1 MCSTDSVFCLLQ
13 YLTSVT
19 LLKLDFTMGFFRGI
33 FRILKFSA
41 FSGRKFFWKVSQL
54 FTRKNLWWS
63 LFLVKLN
70 PLTLLRKDSVT
81 FVWLLKPLRLKKNSI
96 NASKILKFWI
106 LKKGLRNFFTTF
118 KVINAQKGL
127 HHFQKH
133 LHIFNTEKRCHHC
146 LNVFN
151 TEKGLHHFH
160 MTHKIFNTEKRMPSL
175 S

>member
-41 FSGRKFFWKVSQL
+41 FSGRKLFWKVSQL

-81 FVWLLKPLRLKKNSI
+81 FVWLLKPLKLKKNS
-96 NASKILKFWI
+96 
-106 LKKGLRNFFTTF
+106 
-118 KVINAQKGL
+118 INAQKGL

-133 LHIFNTEKRCHHC
+133 LHIFNTEKGCHHC